1 VAVLCLSL
9 AESNKN
15 DLKITEKGKIQ
26 SSIKIKINQAAANS
40 QTSTKAT
47 PHLRHHLLKANPI
60 IVSLPTIL
68 PVQYN

>member
-1 VAVLCLSL
+1 VLFPSL
-9 AESNKN
+9 AKLNNN

-26 SSIKIKINQAAANS
+26 SIIKIKINQAAANS

-47 PHLRHHLLKANPI
+47 PHLRHYLLKANPI